1 MRQKP
6 GPSETAER
14 VTVQMNHSR
23 PGTPTAMEVDA
34 AAIEAIQVLRR
45 QGFTT
50 AADLARALNERGVTM
65 SKGERW
71 HAMQVQRLLA
81 NGTTERIRPSSP
93 HHSTQKV
100 PGINWRVTGEQRRV
114 VRRMGPFKA

>member
-1 MRQKP
+1 MKQKP
-6 GPSETAER
+6 RPSETAER

-50 AADLARALNERGVTM
+50 AADLARALNERGITM

-81 NGTTERIRPSSP
+81 NSTAERIRP
-93 HHSTQKV
+93 K
-100 PGINWRVTGEQRRV
+100 
-114 VRRMGPFKA
+114 